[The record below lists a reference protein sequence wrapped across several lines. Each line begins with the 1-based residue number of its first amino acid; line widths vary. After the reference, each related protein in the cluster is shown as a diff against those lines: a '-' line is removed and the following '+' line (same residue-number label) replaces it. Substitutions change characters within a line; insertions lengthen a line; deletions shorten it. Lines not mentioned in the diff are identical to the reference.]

1 MKGTPGSGAP
11 IAVELWSLPFE
22 KVGSFLEAIPAPL
35 GIGTV
40 DLSDGRQVK
49 GFICE
54 AEAVADGTDI
64 TQTGDWRRYLVDLS
78 RFDAAPLIAST
89 ATKETNYGTETH
101 R

>member
-1 MKGTPGSGAP
+1 MRPGLVKGAPGSGAP
-11 IAVELWSLPFE
+11 IAVKLWSLPFE
-22 KVGSFLEAIPAPL
+22 NVSSFLEGIPASL

-64 TQTGDWRRYLVDLS
+64 TQSGDWRRYLAQL
-78 RFDAAPLIAST
+78 
-89 ATKETNYGTETH
+89 
-101 R
+101 